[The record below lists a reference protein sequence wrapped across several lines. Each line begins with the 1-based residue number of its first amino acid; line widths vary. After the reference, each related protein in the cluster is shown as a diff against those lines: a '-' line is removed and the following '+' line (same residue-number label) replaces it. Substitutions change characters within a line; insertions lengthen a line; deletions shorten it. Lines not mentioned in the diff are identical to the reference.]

1 MLSRIGGTRTL
12 IGICGIAALVALV
25 SAGVVVAQ
33 VQNPAPAQGQ
43 QGMPGM
49 QGMGPMG
56 RGMGPMGRGM
66 GPMGPGPGPMMR
78 GRGPLAMGQLLWQ
91 LGLTTEQ
98 VQAIKKIR
106 ESHRSDLQAIAGEAE
121 PLREA
126 LRAAIDAGNELAI
139 RDASTKLG
147 ALMTERAV
155 LQSRI
160 HAEVFGVLTP
170 EQKEKANQLRDRA
183 EQRTNR
189 MRAARGKQA
198 FLQS

>member
-49 QGMGPMG
+49 Q
-56 RGMGPMGRGM
+56 GMGPMGRGM